1 MSLIDS
7 SSLNPG
13 KHDILPLVNSGSL
26 EGFIKYMGILASSS
40 ESQFASAVIGEIT
53 QQREQI
59 HSQDEELKKLQKEI
73 LYIQETKRTTIN
85 DMLTANETER
95 AKQTDSATQIESLH
109 ATVDEKESKIA
120 EYSKDL
126 EGLQQEVANLK
137 STCSLEIAKVSQSA
151 EDIST
156 LQANLKEKDK
166 MIDQMKTARS
176 KLKSM
181 LSSQQKKNEDLE
193 TANASMSTELQAVRA
208 RIQKLE
214 DFPVQSSDIDDDFV
228 TTKFAR
234 LWHFAT
240 TELSPFLEQD
250 VPEDILK
257 EKPIWDNI
265 RKVDNIILPPSFPLI
280 PSNSSAAKAV
290 RFALILAVLFREIN
304 QRIFQPSYF
313 ISEGNNLREALEH
326 LAESNG
332 EREAFCRRILLS
344 IDPCA
349 EHDILKA
356 EIRAVVQRM
365 SSYAGSLFPEAQHDL
380 FCTKVKTIVQNAAE
394 VWLPIQRSQKKFE
407 TDFEPFDPEDNEW
420 DRFPSAGKT
429 TTPVAQD
436 LQGLY
441 LLNVFPCIS
450 LVEDGDHDPL
460 TKIIQLRSSQ
470 ELYLAAQ
477 HEATQ
482 TSTSANTRRYSTRPR
497 RQSTAGSN
505 GKPFLGGNLTN
516 G

>member
-228 TTKFAR
+228 
-234 LWHFAT
+234 
-240 TELSPFLEQD
+240 
-250 VPEDILK
+250 
-257 EKPIWDNI
+257 
-265 RKVDNIILPPSFPLI
+265 KVDNIILPPSFPLI

>member
-1 MSLIDS
+1 MSLTDS

-13 KHDILPLVNSGSL
+13 KHDTLPLVNSGSL
-26 EGFIKYMGILASSS
+26 EGFIKYMGILASSP
-40 ESQFASAVIGEIT
+40 ESQFASAVLGEIT

-59 HSQDEELKKLQKEI
+59 HSQDEELKKLQME
-73 LYIQETKRTTIN
+73 LLQIQETKRTTIN

-95 AKQTDSATQIESLH
+95 AKQRDSATQIESLH
-109 ATVDEKESKIA
+109 ATVYEKESKIA
-120 EYSKDL
+120 EYSKN
-126 EGLQQEVANLK
+126 EGALQQEMAKLK
-137 STCSLEIAKVSQSA
+137 SNYSLEVAKVSQSA
-151 EDIST
+151 KDIST

-166 MIDQMKTARS
+166 MIDQMKTAGS
-176 KLKSM
+176 KLKSV
-181 LSSQQKKNEDLE
+181 LSSQQKKNEELE
-193 TANASMSTELQAVRA
+193 SANASMSTELQATRA

-228 TTKFAR
+228 TAKFR
-234 LWHFAT
+234 SLWTSAT
-240 TELSPFLEQD
+240 NELSPFLEQD

-257 EKPIWDNI
+257 EKPVWEKI

-280 PSNSSAAKAV
+280 PSNSSAAKAI

-313 ISEGNNLREALEH
+313 ISEGSNLREALEH

-344 IDPCA
+344 IDPRA
-349 EHDILKA
+349 EHGTLKA
-356 EIRAVVQRM
+356 EIRAVVQKM
-365 SSYAGSLFPEAQHDL
+365 SSYAGSLFSEVQHEL
-380 FCTKVKTIVQNAAE
+380 FCTKVKAIVQNAAE

-420 DRFPSAGKT
+420 DRFPSAGEN

-436 LQGLY
+436 LHGLY

-482 TSTSANTRRYSTRPR
+482 IPISATTRRD
-497 RQSTAGSN
+497 
-505 GKPFLGGNLTN
+505 
-516 G
+516 